1 LATKC
6 GGEEANNSEFKNS
19 RIQGIKAGV
28 SSRVLDFLNSWLL
41 EFWGHVGHGGGGVLV
56 AGSDLPMGSGRAAK
70 LLIKANEQR
79 STVIQANASKLE

>member
-1 LATKC
+1 MRW
-6 GGEEANNSEFKNS
+6 GRSQQFRIQEFKNS
-19 RIQGIKAGV
+19 RRRQLPL
-28 SSRVLDFLNSWLL
+28 LDFLNSWFL
-41 EFWGHVGHGGGGVLV
+41 EFGGHVRHGGGGVLV

>member
-1 LATKC
+1 VGK
-6 GGEEANNSEFKNS
+6 NSRIQEFKNS
-19 RIQGIKAGV
+19 RIQGGV
-28 SSRVLDFLNSWLL
+28 SLPLLDFLNSWFL
-41 EFWGHVGHGGGGVLV
+41 EFGGHVRHGGGGVLV